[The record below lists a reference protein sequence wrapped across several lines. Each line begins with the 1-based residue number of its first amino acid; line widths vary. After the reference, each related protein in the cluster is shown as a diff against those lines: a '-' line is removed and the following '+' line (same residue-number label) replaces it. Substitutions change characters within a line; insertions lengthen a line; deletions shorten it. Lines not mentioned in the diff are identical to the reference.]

1 MRRHVDKR
9 HCVVKSVIA
18 RARAAGLDLEVMS
31 DLSLI
36 RFYYEALRSGDF
48 KAISY
53 RRKKVMRGL
62 GLLERRGG
70 RGGKFVLTEK
80 ARGLLRQVEEEE
92 TSQ

>member
-1 MRRHVDKR
+1 MRRRVDKR
-9 HCVVKSVIA
+9 HWVVKSVIA

-36 RFYYEALRSGDF
+36 RFYYETLRSGNF

-53 RRKKVMRGL
+53 RNKKVMRGL

-70 RGGKFVLTEK
+70 CGSKFALTEK
-80 ARGLLRQVEEEE
+80 ATSLLRRVEEEE